1 MKTFKTVDDILSSD
15 IFSEREYTNRVLK
28 STQIEQMIYDDLRTD
43 SGLPEIERQNR
54 NRLKSFSELAND
66 VFQSIYGIYP
76 KFNDDRDMSAQARLV
91 NKRILNG
98 LMADDKYI
106 SVKKICEGKEL
117 AAIAATEEFIQS
129 VADDLDSFLPD
140 DKNDVLETLKKDR
153 EQLTQKLLDIVGGI
167 NKLSG
172 DSRRK
177 AEKRASEL
185 ANRINSKREQ
195 AEMYENILKNNMQ
208 KRDAAV
214 RTAVRDAAI
223 AAKEKAEDVVYQL
236 IAWGDGDSQLR
247 KNELNG
253 EVLKRCAGS
262 QKLRYIAKFLGRYK
276 ELLNSKRISGYAYGR
291 GEKYDIGLGNNLS
304 RTLTSDLS
312 MLASP
317 ALVPLFAR
325 KYRNKSLKEYRRR
338 EPEYK
343 GKGDVIVCL
352 DESSSTFGEN
362 SAYGMALAMVL
373 YELCRVNHTNFA
385 LVHFAKDTK
394 TDFFPKDELVSGK
407 RLMSCA
413 ETFLSG
419 GTSFDNAVKGALDV
433 AVKMDKPDIVFI
445 TDGECSLSDN
455 VQTELEKFKAGTGA
469 KLTGILLDKGNCFE
483 FSLAQFS
490 DKVYRT
496 SELLKETIA
505 EKLIEEGV

>member
-1 MKTFKTVDDILSSD
+1 MRIFKTVDDILASD
-15 IFSEREYTNRVLK
+15 IFAEREYTDRVLK
-28 STQIEQMIYDDLRTD
+28 STRIEQMIYDDLRGD
-43 SGLPEIERQNR
+43 SILPELESR
-54 NRLKSFSELAND
+54 NIRRLKYFPQLAND
-66 VFQSIYGIYP
+66 VFQSIYGIRP
-76 KFNDDRDMSAQARLV
+76 KFNDDRDMPAQVRLV
-91 NKRILNG
+91 NKRILNE
-98 LMADDKYI
+98 LMSEDKYVAI
-106 SVKKICEGKEL
+106 KKICEGKEL
-117 AAIAATEEFIQS
+117 AAIAAAEEFSQTI
-129 VADDLDSFLPD
+129 ADNLDSFLPN

-167 NKLSG
+167 NKLSD
-172 DSRRK
+172 DSRKK

-195 AEMYENILKNNMQ
+195 AEMYENVLKNNMQ

-214 RTAVRDAAI
+214 RTAVRDAGI

-236 IAWGDGDSQLR
+236 IAWGDDDSQLR

-291 GEKYDIGLGNNLS
+291 GEKYDIGMGNNLS

-325 KYRNKSLKEYRRR
+325 KYQNKSLKEYRRR
-338 EPEYK
+338 EAEHK

-373 YELCRVNHTNFA
+373 YELCRINRANFA
-385 LVHFAKDTK
+385 LVHFAMDTK
-394 TDFFPKDELVSGK
+394 IDFFPKEENVTGD

-419 GTSFDNAVKGALDV
+419 GTSFDNAIKDACKI
-433 AVKMDKPDIVFI
+433 AAEMDKPDIVFI
-445 TDGECSLSDN
+445 TDGECSLSETSLRDF
-455 VQTELEKFKAGTGA
+455 EEFKTRTGA
-469 KLTGILLDKGNCFE
+469 RLVGILLDSGSCFE
-483 FSLAQFS
+483 FSLARFA

-505 EKLIEEGV
+505 EKLIEEGL